1 MSCIENISRLLSL
14 DEVALA
20 FDRVLKLYPYVPS
33 MSMWRAYEYASYK
46 RFNIGGP
53 VLDMGCGDGH
63 FFKFVW
69 PEIVDVVGIDIDI
82 SAVESAKASGVYQSV
97 YNVSSLDLPFEPES
111 FFSVFANCSLE
122 HMKNIDVV
130 FRKIFKILRPNGSL
144 LFSVT
149 TDKFLEWAT
158 LPQLVELLQGKDAA
172 NVISEQ
178 FIKYHHLI
186 SALTPLEW
194 ARKLELAGFHV
205 VEHIP
210 IVPEM
215 PSRISLL
222 IDCLWHLSTNSGEP
236 LGSILEKYFMNVNEF
251 PDGLSKIYRSLL
263 QMEKNHHIGSG
274 AVFHAIKKEY

>member
-1 MSCIENISRLLSL
+1 MSRIESITQLLSL

-20 FDRVLKLYPYVPS
+20 FDRVVKLYPYVPS

-46 RFNIGGP
+46 RFQISGP

-69 PEIVDVVGIDIDI
+69 PEITDVVGIDIDI
-82 SAVESAKASGVYQSV
+82 SAVQNAKASGVYRSV

-111 FFSVFANCSLE
+111 ITSVFANCSLE
-122 HMKNIDVV
+122 HMENIDIV
-130 FRKIFKILRPNGSL
+130 FKKIANVLRPKGSL

-158 LPQLVELLQGKDAA
+158 LPQLVGLLQGKDAA
-172 NVISEQ
+172 NIISEQ
-178 FIKYHHLI
+178 FINYHHLV

-194 ARKLELAGFHV
+194 VHKLELAGLHV
-205 VEHIP
+205 IEHIP

-222 IDCLWHLSTNSGEP
+222 MDCLWHHSINSGEL
-236 LGSILEKYFMNVNEF
+236 LGSILEKYFMSVNEF
-251 PDGLSKIYRSLL
+251 PEGLSNIYRSLL

-274 AVFHAIKKEY
+274 AVFHAVKKEY